1 MMKTIFLRLGRLL
14 SRLHRWVPAA
24 LAFSLVRPLSEQNDD
39 AKGRF
44 AYACMMERKN
54 ARVQSI
60 VAGVLRGELDRS
72 PDVNLWLAKICWSLG
87 RLRLAA
93 LIYRRTERQ
102 SGASAQARVA
112 TTMRLLAETIRNNDI
127 YKCISAAVDGLG
139 LPEHLEEPIV
149 FAPVSSRYF
158 DLFRLWVEQIHERVR
173 GPRVILALDGASK
186 DRLEQEFDCKVI
198 DLSTYF
204 VFHDGGV
211 IDKLCRNNLWILR
224 VMVLRELIARG
235 YSVLSLDLDAIVVGD
250 LEGLIASLPA
260 SDIVAQMDYSIPVD
274 VARELGFVLCCGFML
289 IRSNAATKAFFDS
302 YCQWTIEELDDQLGI
317 NHLLQDAGVKNV
329 VRNSLCMQFDSA
341 GVSWVC
347 PDKSLV
353 SRDHSYG
360 TVIRHFQRA
369 GETIEQ
375 LREGLGLMPVSR

>member
-1 MMKTIFLRLGRLL
+1 MKTIFLRIGRLL
-14 SRLHRWVPAA
+14 ARLHRWVPAA
-24 LAFSLVRPLSEQNDD
+24 LAFSLVRPLSEWNDD
-39 AKGRF
+39 AKSRF
-44 AYACMMERKN
+44 AYACMMERKS
-54 ARVQSI
+54 ARVLSI
-60 VAGVLRGELDRS
+60 VAGLLRRELDRS

-112 TTMRLLAETIRNNDI
+112 TTMRLLAETIRNNNI
-127 YKCISAAVDGLG
+127 YKWISAAVDGLG

-158 DLFRLWVEQIHERVR
+158 GLFSLWIEQIDERVR

-198 DLSTYF
+198 DLSAYF

-211 IDKLCRNNLWILR
+211 IDKWCRNNLWILR
-224 VMVLRELIARG
+224 VMVLRELVARG
-235 YSVLSLDLDAIVVGD
+235 YAVLSLDLDAVVVGD
-250 LEGLIASLPA
+250 LGGLIRSLPA
-260 SDIVAQMDYSIPVD
+260 SDIVAQVDYSIPVD

-289 IRSNAATKAFFDS
+289 IRANAATKAFFDS
-302 YCQWTIEELDDQLGI
+302 YCRWTIEEMDDQLGI
-317 NHLLQDAGVKNV
+317 NHLLRHAGVKNV
-329 VRNSLCMQFDSA
+329 VRNGLCMQFDSA

-353 SRDHSYG
+353 SRDLSYG
-360 TVIRHFQRA
+360 TVIRHFQQA

>member
-1 MMKTIFLRLGRLL
+1 MKTILLLLGRLL
-14 SRLHRWVPAA
+14 ARFHRWVPAA
-24 LAFSLVRPLSEQNDD
+24 LAFSLVRPLSKWSDD

-44 AYACMMERKN
+44 TYACMMERKS
-54 ARVQSI
+54 ARTQSI
-60 VAGVLRGELDRS
+60 VAGLLRRELDRS
-72 PDVNLWLAKICWSLG
+72 PDTNLWLAKICWSLG

-102 SGASAQARVA
+102 SGASTQARVA
-112 TTMRLLAETIRNNDI
+112 ATMMLLAETIRNNDA
-127 YKCISAAVDGLG
+127 YKLISAAVDGLG
-139 LPEHLEEPIV
+139 LPEKLEEPIV
-149 FAPVSSRYF
+149 FAPVSRRYF
-158 DLFRLWVEQIHERVR
+158 DLFELWTEQIDQRVR
-173 GPRVILALDGASK
+173 GPRVVLALDENSAE
-186 DRLEQEFDCKVI
+186 RLRREFDCRVI
-198 DLSTYF
+198 DLSAYF

-211 IDKLCRNNLWILR
+211 IDKWCRNNLWILR

-235 YSVLSLDLDAIVVGD
+235 YSVLSLDLDAVVIGD

-260 SDIVAQMDYSIPVD
+260 SDIVAQVDYSIPVD
-274 VARELGFVLCCGFML
+274 VARELGFILCCGFML
-289 IRSNAATKAFFDS
+289 IRANAATKAFFDS
-302 YCQWTIEELDDQLGI
+302 YCQWTTEEMDDQLGI
-317 NHLLQDAGVKNV
+317 NHLLLNAGVRNV

-353 SRDHSYG
+353 SRDLSYG

-375 LREGLGLMPVSR
+375 LREGLGLMPAAR